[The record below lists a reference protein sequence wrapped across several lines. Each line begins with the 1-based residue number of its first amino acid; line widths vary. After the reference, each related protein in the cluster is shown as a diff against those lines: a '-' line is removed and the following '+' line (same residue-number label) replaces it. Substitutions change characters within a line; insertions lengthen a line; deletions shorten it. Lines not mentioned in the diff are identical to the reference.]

1 MNPSLA
7 SSRLTRPAPR
17 RSRMQGLS
25 LVEVMVALTIGLILT
40 LGMVGL
46 MGGNAQNLR
55 ITESLSES
63 QENARMAFEL
73 IARDVRQARDTSCGP
88 LGSSSV
94 RKIDPADASPDWWE
108 EWWPLRGFAGDEDAG
123 AADFG
128 DARAERVAGTQA
140 LQLQETED
148 VALINSIPSTTTVQL
163 KDNTPGFAQN
173 ATIVICDM
181 DNGSLHRV
189 TAVAGTTLTVSPA
202 IIVSDPDNPQFQAAR
217 YYAATWYIGNN
228 GRAEE
233 GGRSLYR
240 ARLAADGSVLR
251 EEILPGVVD
260 MAIRYHTKGEAS
272 DDFEEAADLAD
283 PDSPTRTRSNW
294 DQINTIELTL
304 VTESTQRNVASPD
317 ADANGGLVSQADRRL
332 RRTLTHII
340 ALRNMH

>member
-7 SSRLTRPAPR
+7 AARRL
-17 RSRMQGLS
+17 RMQGIS

-88 LGSSSV
+88 LGNSSV
-94 RKIDPADASPDWWE
+94 RKIDPADATPDWWE
-108 EWWPLRGFAGDEDAG
+108 EWWPLRGLAGDEETG
-123 AADFG
+123 AASFG
-128 DARAERVAGTQA
+128 NAIAERVANTQA

-148 VALINSIPSTTTVQL
+148 VALINTFPSTTTVQL

-173 ATIVICDM
+173 TIIVICDM
-181 DNGSLHRV
+181 DNASLHQV
-189 TAVAGTTLTVSPA
+189 TAVAGTTLTIDPA
-202 IIVSDPDNPQFQAAR
+202 ISISDPDNPQFQAAR

-228 GRAEE
+228 GRADE

-240 ARLAADGSVLR
+240 ARLDANGNVIQ

-260 MAIRYHTKGEAS
+260 MEIRYHTRGEAS
-272 DDFEEAADLAD
+272 NDFVEAADLLD
-283 PDSPTRTRSNW
+283 PNNATTTKNNW
-294 DQINTIELTL
+294 DQINAIELTL

-317 ADANGGLVSQADRRL
+317 ADADAGLVSQADRRL

-340 ALRNMH
+340 ALRNTH

>member
-1 MNPSLA
+1 
-7 SSRLTRPAPR
+7 
-17 RSRMQGLS
+17 MQGFS

-73 IARDVRQARDTSCGP
+73 IAREARQARDTSCGP
-88 LGSSSV
+88 LDSSSV
-94 RKIDPADASPDWWE
+94 RKLDPAAANPDWWE
-108 EWWPLRGFAGDEDAG
+108 EWWPLRGFAGNEDAG

-128 DARAERVAGTQA
+128 DDKAERVAGTQA

-163 KDNTPGFAQN
+163 KDNTPDFAQN
-173 ATIVICDM
+173 AIIVICDM
-181 DNGSLHRV
+181 DNASLHRV
-189 TAVAGTTLTVSPA
+189 TAVAGNTLTISPA
-202 IIVSDPDNPQFQAAR
+202 VSISDPDNPQFQAAR

-240 ARLAADGSVLR
+240 ARLAANGNIVR

-260 MAIRYHTKGEAS
+260 MAIRYHSKGAPSGNFMEV
-272 DDFEEAADLAD
+272 DDDDLTD
-283 PDSPTRTRSNW
+283 PDNLTKTQSNW
-294 DQINTIELTL
+294 GQINTIELTL
-304 VTESTQRNVASPD
+304 VTESTQRNVATPNAG
-317 ADANGGLVSQADRRL
+317 ADDNGLTSQADRRL

-340 ALRNMH
+340 ALRNTH